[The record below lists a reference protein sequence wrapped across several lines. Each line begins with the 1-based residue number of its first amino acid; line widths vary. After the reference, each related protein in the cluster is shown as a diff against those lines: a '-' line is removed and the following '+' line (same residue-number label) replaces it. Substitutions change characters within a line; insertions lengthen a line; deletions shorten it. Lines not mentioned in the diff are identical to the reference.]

1 MCSEYGRLFEYGIFW
16 RGERIMKDLLF
27 GWFLKPE
34 IQLTPLEKLISAIEI
49 SIVIVLIFLIYQYIN
64 EKRGK

>member
-1 MCSEYGRLFEYGIFW
+1 
-16 RGERIMKDLLF
+16 MKDLLF